1 MVKASFTFIAVAA
14 LAVFSA
20 LAPQEVEAHSW
31 LDCVDWRWKKSSGK
45 NKDWRST
52 SGFCKGYARRY
63 PVNNKRVGKFGLL
76 DNTEW
81 ARHYRQNLRKD
92 TLPCSDSKHGLEKG
106 IVETRDIKGSY
117 GGKWGPMTVTKSG
130 GELCVRWPAKNH
142 AASNEDN
149 TIVKIALAEK
159 PGNDPSQKQL
169 DKMIIAE
176 LKYKNCNKDG
186 DSGKRDENTRP
197 CGGCFKIPKRRPGV
211 YLLQFRWRLNKGRK
225 SALDDEIYTS
235 CADIQIK

>member
-14 LAVFSA
+14 LAVFSTF
-20 LAPQEVEAHSW
+20 APQEVEAHSW

-45 NKDWRST
+45 NKDWRS
-52 SGFCKGYARRY
+52 SAGYCKGYARRY
-63 PVNNKRVGKFGLL
+63 PANNPRAGKFGLL

-106 IVETRDIKGSY
+106 IVETRDLKGSY

-130 GELCVRWPAKNH
+130 GELCVRWPGKNH
-142 AASNEDN
+142 AAANELETKVIIN
-149 TIVKIALAEK
+149 LAEK
-159 PGNDPSQKQL
+159 PGNDPTQSQL
-169 DKMIIAE
+169 NKMKIAE
-176 LKYKNCNKDG
+176 LRYKNCNKLG

-197 CGGCFKIPKRRPGV
+197 CGGCFKLPKRRPGI
-211 YLLQFRWRLNKGRK
+211 YLLQFRWRLNQGKNP
-225 SALDDEIYTS
+225 LDDEIYTS